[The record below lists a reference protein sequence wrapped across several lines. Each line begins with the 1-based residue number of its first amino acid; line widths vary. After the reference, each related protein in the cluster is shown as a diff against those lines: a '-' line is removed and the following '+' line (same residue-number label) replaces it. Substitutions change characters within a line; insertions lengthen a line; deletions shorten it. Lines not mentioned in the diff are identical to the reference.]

1 MVVDWWCHQPTRRKA
16 ENNQGGASMIKVA
29 SLFSQVLSLIDRRLF
44 QRACIEYQT
53 EKSSKGFSSWNQL
66 VSLLFSQFAGANS
79 LREIAGGLATIRGKL
94 NHLGIAAAP
103 KKSTL
108 AYANSKRPWQFF
120 EALFHQTFKTVQELA
135 FRHKRKFKFKNPLY
149 SIDSSVID
157 LCLKVFDWAHFR
169 RTKGAVKLHL
179 LLDHQGYLPCWAF
192 LSDGKCAD
200 IKVARMLKLPSGAI
214 VVMDRAYNDFSLFSA
229 WCAQGVHF
237 VTRKKDGTL
246 YEILQERP
254 VASDKNILTDETI
267 ILNGR
272 GAYEKCP
279 YPLRLVT
286 FYDEKQG
293 VMRVLSNNF
302 KLAAATIA
310 AIYKDRWQ
318 IELFFKAIKQ
328 NLKVKSFLGTSE
340 NAVKSQLWTALIAML
355 LLKYL
360 QLKSTL
366 GWSLSN
372 LVALLRI
379 NLLTYRDLW
388 AWIDQPFDVGVVE
401 PPSPPT
407 LFPL

>member
-1 MVVDWWCHQPTRRKA
+1 
-16 ENNQGGASMIKVA
+16 MIKAA

-44 QRACIEYQT
+44 QRACLSYQT
-53 EKSSKGFSSWNQL
+53 ERSSKGFSSWTQF

-79 LREIAGGLATIRGKL
+79 LREIAGGLATIRGKV
-94 NHLGIAAAP
+94 NHLGIASAP

-108 AYANSKRPWQFF
+108 AYANANRPWQFF
-120 EALFHQTFKTVQELA
+120 EAIFHQTFKVVQDLA
-135 FRHKRKFKFKNPLY
+135 SRHKRKFKFKNPLY

-179 LLDHQGYLPCWAF
+179 LLDHQGYLPCWAY

-200 IKVARMLKLPSGAI
+200 INAARKLKLPSGAI
-214 VVMDRAYNDFSLFSA
+214 VAMDRAYNDFSLFSA
-229 WCAQGVHF
+229 WCGQGVYF

-246 YEILQERP
+246 YEVLQRRT
-254 VASDKNILTDETI
+254 VAPDKNILADETI
-267 ILNGR
+267 VLSGPK
-272 GAYEKCP
+272 AYEKCP
-279 YPLRLVT
+279 YPLRLIT
-286 FYDEKQG
+286 FYDEKKG
-293 VMRVLSNNF
+293 LMFFLSNNF

-310 AIYKDRWQ
+310 AIYKERWQ

-328 NLKVKSFLGTSE
+328 NLKVKSFLGTTE

-388 AWIDQPFDVGVVE
+388 TWINLPFDTGVVE
-401 PPSPPT
+401 PLSPPT
-407 LFPL
+407 LFTV